1 MRMSQPLLVT
11 AFVIVILGGV
21 QACGSNKDKES
32 VSIASIIIADKP
44 PRVDITIQT
53 SNYVNPDR
61 VGRPSPIVIRLYQL
75 KVDTAFNNANFFA
88 LYDSDKDI
96 LGDDL
101 VKVEEMEIAPG
112 KTITLPRKKFAMETK
127 MLGVLAAYRN
137 LDNAK
142 WRATVRTPINR
153 KSKITIRLEELTVV
167 VEKN

>member
-1 MRMSQPLLVT
+1 MRMSQSLIVT
-11 AFVIVILGGV
+11 AFVFVVLGGM

-32 VSIASIIIADKP
+32 VSISSIIIADKP

-53 SNYVNPDR
+53 SNDLNPDR
-61 VGRPSPIVIRLYQL
+61 VGRPSPIVIRLYEL

-101 VKVEEMEIAPG
+101 VKVEEMEVAPD
-112 KTITLPRKKFAMETK
+112 KTITLPRKKFDMDSK

-142 WRATVRTPINR
+142 WRATVATPINR
-153 KSKITIRLEELTVV
+153 KSKITIRLEELAVV